1 MQTVSDERTDWF
13 RVIVD
18 LERKGYSHCSI
29 ASVCGVSKRTVGGW
43 KQGSSPKFDDGK
55 QLLTLWEAVTGN
67 GQDSAPRISRYSPHA

>member
-1 MQTVSDERTDWF
+1 MLPANDERTDWF

-18 LERKGYSHCSI
+18 LERAGYSHCSI

-55 QLLTLWEAVTGN
+55 LLLRLWETVTGN
-67 GQDSAPRISRYSPHA
+67 GQESAPRISRYSHHA